1 MSEATHP
8 RLRRISSPQNA
19 LVKELRRASAR
30 GEPTAEGSVAI
41 ESPHIVDEAIR
52 SGLRF
57 QAVFLSESSMK
68 GAGAKLLPQIGAH
81 TEVLVLP
88 DAVFDAAVSTES
100 PQGVAALVKLKDFK
114 LDDLLRGQEPLLV
127 AACGI
132 QDPGNLGT
140 LLRSA
145 EAFEASGVLL
155 GEKTVGRAN
164 PKLVRASAGSLFR
177 LPMVEV
183 KLEEAVETLR
193 GRGVRL
199 VATSSHRGAPLDQAR
214 LSGPLCLFIGSEG
227 AGVPREL
234 LKKMDEVVAI
244 PHSPRV
250 ESLNAGVAASILLYE
265 AARQR
270 KVTH

>member
-1 MSEATHP
+1 MTEATHP
-8 RLRRISSPQNA
+8 RLRRVSSPQNA
-19 LVKELRRASAR
+19 LVKELRRAGGR
-30 GEPTAEGSVAI
+30 GQTTAEGYCAI

-57 QAVFLSESSMK
+57 QAVFLSESAME

-88 DAVFDAAVSTES
+88 DAVFDGAVATES

-114 LDDLLRGQEPLLV
+114 LDDLLRAHEPLLV

-145 EAFEASGVLL
+145 EAFEAAGVLL
-155 GEKTVGRAN
+155 GEKTAGRAN
-164 PKLVRASAGSLFR
+164 PKVVRAAAGSLFR
-177 LPMVEV
+177 LPIAEV
-183 KLEEAVETLR
+183 KLEETVETLR
-193 GRGVRL
+193 GRGLRL
-199 VATSSHRGAPLDQAR
+199 VATSSHRGTPLGQAK
-214 LSGPLCLFIGSEG
+214 LTGSLALFIGSEG

-234 LKKMDEVVAI
+234 LKKMDEVVVI

-270 KVTH
+270 RLTI